1 MYKEELKYVYDNIS
15 KDLDRLELIRDTLG
29 RLYVQ
34 YDINLKIIKSKL
46 WYNCTSRIIVENTN
60 MLFSA
65 VHKLDYCKLDFISKL
80 SYPISY
86 IEDNNEEVFK
96 QVTEAMAKF
105 IALLETEMAKIQ
117 NEHINLLKSFGL
129 LISNYEIHLE
139 DYVPEVIVN
148 SKVNFED
155 VRKDYGCN
163 CGCNNKPSEEEKDDN
178 IIDAE
183 VEEPVVE
190 EIIATNYV
198 LDTVEP
204 LGDESKTFQYVCKD
218 KEDVYALQNTDRT
231 DNFKL
236 VKLDPNTYN
245 STGEIEIA
253 LNSINPTSMYMDDEF
268 IFISSMDTSNNG
280 KNKVITFKREGL
292 ASNSISKNI
301 GAGWGYNNVN
311 DQPWHPL
318 AVATDNNNIYIA
330 CSKGRLL
337 RVFSKDT
344 IRNNWDR
351 LGNNIAPDA
360 YILLDSNITHNNNS
374 KVCLYSTSTLLT
386 LSYTGTN
393 KIYQYNIK
401 DITSG
406 EYNTPAKG
414 KTYNKSVA
422 MPFRKDALHR
432 ILSKSNRMVM
442 KFDNA
447 IYVVNVSKFDN
458 LDFSTY
464 ILSCAASVDELSI
477 LDIKIDTNAKI
488 WTCEKGNRITEK
500 TLNLYNVSSVSK
512 STPVSNTV
520 PLRMLTEEK
529 EICKDEFTDKEFNS
543 ITWNVINPIK
553 VKFDNETISITSCL
567 MKELRDA
574 KIVVKINGLKG
585 EYILMDYTK
594 NGTGKALIPFMDN
607 KYKVDLFKN
616 GGVIEDLEGNKI
628 KLEKLNPHDITAIRL
643 EHNDETLKK
652 IEQIK
657 ADWDLGFTG
666 SKTAEEGS
674 KWVRVNREYARKW
687 IMFITNLAYLFSSET
702 FFQIIDHYTYISR
715 CIFKR
720 TPGSENSPARL
731 YHLDVNDPEY
741 KKQDQYELFGD
752 LGLSKVPGVT
762 RKKARMALGV
772 LDWKTSNG
780 AAGLGGGGILG
791 VVRGYLDSTAEDVCN
806 YVIAHEFGHSAGYA
820 HGSSFAYGEFSD
832 GWHPDGVRDIV
843 TAIGKTLLRM
853 RDLPYTDQFTKND
866 QLALDQ
872 IETKV
877 YLSLDTGWWSGNIL
891 EHVTKKAEVLEQVVE
906 DYNLVYNSSTN
917 ANLNNN
923 QKHNKAMEALEAKYK
938 LTATDRNI
946 LNSNKGNPR
955 KLFNHHTANSATN
968 NSFNPDTSFILN

>member
-65 VHKLDYCKLDFISKL
+65 VHKLDYCRLDFISKL

-155 VRKDYGCN
+155 VRKDYDCN

-218 KEDVYALQNTDRT
+218 KEDAYGLQNTDRS

-245 STGEIEIA
+245 VTGEIEIA

-318 AVATDNNNIYIA
+318 AVTTDNNNIYIA
-330 CSKGRLL
+330 CSKGRLV

-374 KVCLYSTSTLLT
+374 KVCLYSTGTLLT

-406 EYNTPAKG
+406 EYNTPAK
-414 KTYNKSVA
+414 
-422 MPFRKDALHR
+422 
-432 ILSKSNRMVM
+432 
-442 KFDNA
+442 
-447 IYVVNVSKFDN
+447 
-458 LDFSTY
+458 
-464 ILSCAASVDELSI
+464 
-477 LDIKIDTNAKI
+477 
-488 WTCEKGNRITEK
+488 
-500 TLNLYNVSSVSK
+500 
-512 STPVSNTV
+512 
-520 PLRMLTEEK
+520 
-529 EICKDEFTDKEFNS
+529 
-543 ITWNVINPIK
+543 
-553 VKFDNETISITSCL
+553 
-567 MKELRDA
+567 
-574 KIVVKINGLKG
+574 
-585 EYILMDYTK
+585 
-594 NGTGKALIPFMDN
+594 
-607 KYKVDLFKN
+607 
-616 GGVIEDLEGNKI
+616 
-628 KLEKLNPHDITAIRL
+628 
-643 EHNDETLKK
+643 
-652 IEQIK
+652 
-657 ADWDLGFTG
+657 
-666 SKTAEEGS
+666 
-674 KWVRVNREYARKW
+674 
-687 IMFITNLAYLFSSET
+687 
-702 FFQIIDHYTYISR
+702 
-715 CIFKR
+715 
-720 TPGSENSPARL
+720 
-731 YHLDVNDPEY
+731 
-741 KKQDQYELFGD
+741 
-752 LGLSKVPGVT
+752 
-762 RKKARMALGV
+762 
-772 LDWKTSNG
+772 
-780 AAGLGGGGILG
+780 
-791 VVRGYLDSTAEDVCN
+791 
-806 YVIAHEFGHSAGYA
+806 
-820 HGSSFAYGEFSD
+820 
-832 GWHPDGVRDIV
+832 
-843 TAIGKTLLRM
+843 GKTLLRM

-891 EHVTKKAEVLEQVVE
+891 EHVTKKAEVLEHIVE